1 MYKPLI
7 TSVLAESIDALAPDN
22 WELKAAALCALA
34 LVELV
39 GLKEAFGTINA
50 PPIPAIK
57 SPAFWADAEE
67 DRPTISEAKANLII
81 GFIISS
87 P

>member
-1 MYKPLI
+1 
-7 TSVLAESIDALAPDN
+7 VLAESIDALAPDN

-39 GLKEAFGTINA
+39 GLKDAFGTIYA

-57 SPAFWADAEE
+57 SPAFWANAEE
-67 DRPTISEAKANLII
+67 DKPTISEANANLTIDFKI
-81 GFIISS
+81 NS